1 MSVTQYNFPSS
12 AHTKKVQRKYESET
26 GGSMEKPGKKLK
38 KLLIITGTTGAVYA
52 GFKYL
57 LPLVAPFFVGY
68 VFALLLRPS
77 ARFMAYRMRI
87 TLKGK
92 RFHMPI
98 GVIGGIEFLVVLSIL
113 GVGLY
118 FGSVKLCAEGKMLM
132 LRLPGWIERF
142 DIWLTGSCHQM
153 ESAFGLQ
160 YDCVADLAGDM
171 LYNLVNTGKNAVMP
185 FLVANS
191 LSVIASLAK
200 GAIVSLVS
208 FLAAI
213 LSLQEMED
221 LRVRRDHSVFR
232 KEFNLIGGRLVQTG
246 KAWFK
251 SQGIILFITVGLCIA
266 GMFFI
271 GNPYYIMA
279 GVGIGI
285 LDALPI
291 FGTGTVLIPW
301 AALELVMRDWKQA
314 VILTALYLV
323 CYFVRQ
329 ILEVRM
335 MGGQV
340 GLSPLE
346 TLAAVYV
353 GLELFGFFGFILG
366 PLGLLLVEDLVE
378 VWTREPVE

>member
-1 MSVTQYNFPSS
+1 M
-12 AHTKKVQRKYESET
+12 KYESET
-26 GGSMEKPGKKLK
+26 GESMEKPGKKLK

-77 ARFMAYRMRI
+77 ARFLAYRMHI
-87 TLKGK
+87 TVKGK
-92 RFHMPI
+92 RIHMPI
-98 GVIGGIEFLVVLSIL
+98 GVIGGIEFLALVSIL
-113 GVGLY
+113 GTGFYL
-118 FGSVKLCAEGKMLM
+118 GAVKLCAEGKMFM
-132 LRLPGWIERF
+132 TRLPVWLDRF
-142 DIWLTGSCHQM
+142 DIWLTGSCHRV
-153 ESAFGLQ
+153 ESAFGLR
-160 YDCVADLAGDM
+160 YDSVADLAGDM
-171 LYNLVNTGKNAVMP
+171 LFNLINTGKTAAMP
-185 FLVANS
+185 FLMTNS
-191 LSVIASLAK
+191 LTILSGLVK
-200 GAIVSLVS
+200 GAIIGLVV

-221 LRVRRDHSVFR
+221 IRVRRDQSTFR

-251 SQGIILFITVGLCIA
+251 SQGIILFVTIGLCIA
-266 GMFFI
+266 GMFLI

-279 GVGIGI
+279 GIGIGI

-301 AALELVMRDWKQA
+301 GVLKLVTGDWKQA
-314 VILTALYLV
+314 AILTGLYLV
-323 CYFVRQ
+323 CYFVRE

-378 VWTREPVE
+378 VWTKEQEHGQLGIEPGEEGS

>member
-1 MSVTQYNFPSS
+1 
-12 AHTKKVQRKYESET
+12 
-26 GGSMEKPGKKLK
+26 MEKPGKKLK

-57 LPLVAPFFVGY
+57 LPLVAPFFAGY
-68 VFALLLRPS
+68 VFALVLRPS
-77 ARFMAYRMRI
+77 ARFFAYRMRI
-87 TLKGK
+87 TIKGK
-92 RFHMPI
+92 RYHMPM
-98 GVIGGIEFLVVLSIL
+98 GVIGGIEFLAVLSIL

-132 LRLPGWIERF
+132 LRLPVWIEHF
-142 DIWLTGSCHQM
+142 DRWLTGSCHQV
-153 ESAFGLQ
+153 EASFGLK
-160 YDCVADLAGDM
+160 YGCVADLAGDM
-171 LYNLVNTGKNAVMP
+171 LYHMVNTGKNAAMP
-185 FLVANS
+185 FLVTNS
-191 LSVIASLAK
+191 LSVIACLAK
-200 GAIVSLVS
+200 GAVVSLVA
-208 FLAAI
+208 FLAAV

-221 LRVRRDHSVFR
+221 LRVRRDQSAFW

-251 SQGIILFITVGLCIA
+251 SQGILLLITIGLCTA
-266 GMFFI
+266 GMFLM

-279 GVGIGI
+279 GTGIGI

-301 AALELVMRDWKQA
+301 AIAELFMKDWKQA
-314 VILTALYLV
+314 LILTALYLV
-323 CYFVRQ
+323 CYLVRQ
-329 ILEVRM
+329 ILEARM

-366 PLGLLLVEDLVE
+366 PLGLLLVEDLTQ
-378 VWTREPVE
+378 VWTEAGEG

>member
-1 MSVTQYNFPSS
+1 M
-12 AHTKKVQRKYESET
+12 KYESET
-26 GGSMEKPGKKLK
+26 GESMEKPGKKLK

-68 VFALLLRPS
+68 IFALLLRPS
-77 ARFMAYRMRI
+77 ARFLAYRMRV
-87 TLKGK
+87 TVKGK
-92 RFHMPI
+92 RYHMPI
-98 GVIGGIEFLVVLSIL
+98 GVIGGVEFLILVSIL
-113 GVGLY
+113 GTGLY
-118 FGSVKLCAEGKMLM
+118 LGAVKLCAEGKMLM
-132 LRLPGWIERF
+132 MRLPVWIDRF
-142 DIWLTGSCHQM
+142 DIWLTGSCHRV
-153 ESAFGLQ
+153 EAAFGLR
-160 YDCVADLAGDM
+160 YDCVADMAGEM
-171 LYNLVNTGKNAVMP
+171 LYNLVDTGKAAAMP
-185 FLVANS
+185 FLMTNS
-191 LSVIASLAK
+191 LSIISCLAK
-200 GAIVSLVS
+200 GAIVSLVV

-221 LRVRRDHSVFR
+221 LRVRRDQSAFR

-246 KAWFK
+246 KAWFR
-251 SQGIILFITVGLCIA
+251 SQGIILFITTGLCIG
-266 GMFFI
+266 GMFLI
-271 GNPYYIMA
+271 KNPYYIMA
-279 GVGIGI
+279 GIGIGI

-301 AALELVMRDWKQA
+301 AVLELLMGDWKQA

-329 ILEVRM
+329 IMEVRM

-346 TLAAVYV
+346 TLASVYV

-378 VWTREPVE
+378 VWTREPMG